1 MTTRLTPAR
10 QVPSVLGRLS
20 TMCRSRLVPRGWP
33 VRPGGLRHP
42 KCLYLALCCHIH
54 GVTSKTL
61 QRDIRSM
68 AGSHREG

>member
-20 TMCRSRLVPRGWP
+20 TMCRSRLVPRGRP
-33 VRPGGLRHP
+33 ARPGGLRHP
-42 KCLYLALCCHIH
+42 KCLYIALSCHIH
-54 GVTSKTL
+54 GVTSKML
-61 QRDIRSM
+61 QRDSRSL